1 MPHAEEN
8 DVEKKFRSTSY
19 EKTCRVKLKK
29 LYLPNHTK
37 KITYKMYSLS
47 CSFNLQSKFEM
58 REQAILHTIT
68 RIGMMFEQGTPNSFE
83 WQQVRVE
90 LDDQPV

>member
-1 MPHAEEN
+1 
-8 DVEKKFRSTSY
+8 
-19 EKTCRVKLKK
+19 
-29 LYLPNHTK
+29 
-37 KITYKMYSLS
+37 MYSLS